1 MRIVYL
7 IMICLLTFSLHA
19 KQPTLIA
26 SDTYHVIND
35 DNPAYAYPVADKSQ
49 WQKRA
54 FNGFIIR
61 PDISWF
67 QIEYDLPHRQNP
79 TQNFGVFVSILGAFD
94 AYWDGQLIAH
104 NGVVGDSSSTEI
116 PGIIDKIMLIP
127 PALSTPGK
135 HTLSLRVSSQH
146 VPLGLENGSFFSLVT
161 DYEQLIQLP
170 YKKASRPLLMS
181 GALILVALY
190 SLFLFFTSFKQPSY
204 LIFSALCLTILSL
217 MLAESWRG
225 LAPYTYDWQIP
236 RLQLVLVLS
245 CLASLL
251 LTAFFGW
258 FYQLKHR
265 HKILWLLF
273 VVVGQLITLVSV
285 DGFDN
290 RSLIVF
296 IIGVGSALGITVYAT
311 LTKQQHAVLML
322 GGLILF
328 IAPISINM
336 YSYMDQYFF
345 LSFSALLCLML
356 YTLAQTMNQRNKQ
369 LIQSQLTSNRLE
381 LELVKRNLQPHFIL
395 NTLTAVEEWI
405 EESPATAVKF
415 INALADEFRF
425 MAATSAQSII
435 TLKDEIALCQSH
447 LKVMSYR
454 TNIEYS
460 LIIDANLQ
468 HAAIPPGIILTLVE
482 NAISHNHYQH
492 GHVTL
497 SLVQTINQSQQTISF
512 TAPIDTKKNTQTH
525 ANNIHLG
532 LGSQYID
539 ARLNESFGAQ
549 WTIESSMT
557 NDAWQMDISFPLKRL
572 NNTLEGLKHD

>member
-7 IMICLLTFSLHA
+7 IMIFLFTFSLHA
-19 KQPTLIA
+19 KQPILIA

-35 DNPAYAYPVADKSQ
+35 DNPEYAYPITDKSQ
-49 WQKRA
+49 WQKHA
-54 FNGFIIR
+54 FNGFVIR

-67 QIEYDLPHRQNP
+67 QIDFELPHRHES
-79 TQNFGVFVSILGAFD
+79 TQNFGVFVSILGSFE
-94 AYWDGQLIAH
+94 AYWDGQLIAK
-104 NGVVGDSSSTEI
+104 NGVVGHSKSTET

-127 PALSTPGK
+127 PALSSPGK

-161 DYEQLIQLP
+161 NYEQLIQLP
-170 YKKASRPLLMS
+170 YKKASRPLIMS
-181 GALILVALY
+181 GALLLVALY
-190 SLFLFFTSFKQPSY
+190 SLFLYFTSFKQASY
-204 LIFSALCLTILSL
+204 LIFSGLCLTILCL
-217 MLAESWRG
+217 LLTESWRG

-251 LTAFFGW
+251 LTLFFSW
-258 FYQLKHR
+258 FYQLKSR
-265 HKILWLLF
+265 QKIIWLSL
-273 VVVGQLITLVSV
+273 VVIGQLITLLSI

-296 IIGVGSALGITVYAT
+296 IIGVGSALGITIYAT
-311 LTKQQHAVLML
+311 LAKQQHAILML

-356 YTLAQTMNQRNKQ
+356 YTLAQSMNQRHKQ
-369 LIQSQLTSNRLE
+369 LIQSQLTANRLE

-460 LIIDANLQ
+460 LVIDANLQ

-482 NAISHNHYQH
+482 NAISHNHYQR
-492 GHVTL
+492 GDVTL
-497 SLVQTINQSQQTISF
+497 SLVQTINQSQQTLSF
-512 TAPIDTKKNTQTH
+512 TAPIDTKKDKQVH
-525 ANNIHLG
+525 GNNIHLG
-532 LGSQYID
+532 IGSQYID
-539 ARLNESFGAQ
+539 ARLNESFNDR
-549 WTIESSMT
+549 WSMKSSIIDDM
-557 NDAWQMDISFPLKRL
+557 WHIDISFPLKRL
-572 NNTLEGLKHD
+572 NGTLHELKND